1 MYKIGQPISKTD
13 FYRLAPLG
21 LEACYK
27 HVSYREKIKIY
38 STKTKGLILQV
49 RGNIQSFE
57 DCRQAIEDDLNK
69 GNFLISKLPNYPL
82 LKRKPNV

>member
-1 MYKIGQPISKTD
+1 MYKIGQPISRVD

-21 LEACYK
+21 LEAKYNGSSD
-27 HVSYREKIKIY
+27 VKIY
-38 STKTKGLILQV
+38 STKTKGMRIRI
-49 RGNIQSFE
+49 RGNVNDFE
-57 DCRQAIEDDLNK
+57 SYRNAIETDLIQ

>member
-1 MYKIGQPISKTD
+1 MYKIGQPISRID

-21 LEACYK
+21 LEAKYNDND
-27 HVSYREKIKIY
+27 RLKIY
-38 STKTKGLILQV
+38 STKTKEMY
-49 RGNIQSFE
+49 IQIGDSVNDFE
-57 DCRQAIEDDLNK
+57 FYRNTIESDLNT

>member
-1 MYKIGQPISKTD
+1 MYKIGQPISRID

-21 LEACYK
+21 LEAK
-27 HVSYREKIKIY
+27 HNGNDKVKIY
-38 STKTKGLILQV
+38 STKTKEMCLQLG
-49 RGNIQSFE
+49 GNVNDFE
-57 DCRQAIEDDLNK
+57 LYRNIIEEDLND

>member
-1 MYKIGQPISKTD
+1 MYKIGQPISRVD

-21 LEACYK
+21 LEAKYNGDSM
-27 HVSYREKIKIY
+27 VKIY
-38 STKTKGLILQV
+38 STKTKEM
-49 RGNIQSFE
+49 RIQIGDSVNDFE
-57 DCRQAIEDDLNK
+57 LFRKAIESYLDE

>member
-21 LEACYK
+21 LEAK
-27 HVSYREKIKIY
+27 HNGSSDVKIY
-38 STKTKGLILQV
+38 STKTKEM
-49 RGNIQSFE
+49 RIQIGDSVKDFGFYITS
-57 DCRQAIEDDLNK
+57 IERDLNN

>member
-21 LEACYK
+21 LEAEYDNR
-27 HVSYREKIKIY
+27 VKIY
-38 STKTKGLILQV
+38 STKTKEMC
-49 RGNIQSFE
+49 IQIGDNVKDFE
-57 DCRQAIEDDLNK
+57 FYRNAIETDLIQ
-69 GNFLISKLPNYPL
+69 GNFLISKLPNIPL

>member
-1 MYKIGQPISKTD
+1 MYKIGQPISRVD

-21 LEACYK
+21 LEAKYNGDSM
-27 HVSYREKIKIY
+27 VKIY
-38 STKTKGLILQV
+38 STTTKEMRIQIGDSVNDFGFYINLI
-49 RGNIQSFE
+49 E
-57 DCRQAIEDDLNK
+57 TDLNE

>member
-1 MYKIGQPISKTD
+1 MYKIGQPISRID

-21 LEACYK
+21 LEAEYNGDSM
-27 HVSYREKIKIY
+27 VKIY
-38 STKTKGLILQV
+38 STQTKGMRIQIGDSVYDFEFYIPLI
-49 RGNIQSFE
+49 E
-57 DCRQAIEDDLNK
+57 TDLNE

>member
-21 LEACYK
+21 LEAKYNGDSM
-27 HVSYREKIKIY
+27 VKIY
-38 STKTKGLILQV
+38 STKTKEM
-49 RGNIQSFE
+49 RIQIGDSVNDFGFYITP
-57 DCRQAIEDDLNK
+57 IETDLNE

-82 LKRKPNV
+82 LKRKSNV

>member
-1 MYKIGQPISKTD
+1 MYKIGQPISRVD

-21 LEACYK
+21 LEAKYDRS
-27 HVSYREKIKIY
+27 VKIY
-38 STKTKGLILQV
+38 STKTKEMCMQIDDNV
-49 RGNIQSFE
+49 KDFE
-57 DCRQAIEDDLNK
+57 FYRNAIERDLNA

>member
-21 LEACYK
+21 LEAKYNGDSM
-27 HVSYREKIKIY
+27 VKIY
-38 STKTKGLILQV
+38 STKTKEMC
-49 RGNIQSFE
+49 IQIGDNVKDFE
-57 DCRQAIEDDLNK
+57 FYRNAIETDLIQ
-69 GNFLISKLPNYPL
+69 GNFLISKLPNIPL

>member
-1 MYKIGQPISKTD
+1 MYKIGQPISRID

-21 LEACYK
+21 LEANYK
-27 HVSYREKIKIY
+27 GDSTIKIY
-38 STKTKGLILQV
+38 ATKTKEMFIRIVDSVEGFDFY
-49 RGNIQSFE
+49 RKT
-57 DCRQAIEDDLNK
+57 IESDLNN

>member
-1 MYKIGQPISKTD
+1 MYKIGQPISRVD

-21 LEACYK
+21 LEAKYNGNDD
-27 HVSYREKIKIY
+27 VKIY
-38 STKTKGLILQV
+38 STRTKEMFIRIVDSVEGFDFYRKT
-49 RGNIQSFE
+49 
-57 DCRQAIEDDLNK
+57 IESDLNS